1 MHKFLRAIGFSDI
14 TKKDLE
20 MILDEVITRPEIM
33 KITKDSE
40 GNEFAELSGSF
51 AANAGITV
59 RGTYQEDDSFH
70 MDYYY
75 PYVFGTSITTNEQI
89 DVEKHAEKES
99 YAGVCDEVNL
109 GVTLIFYIQNVAD
122 YLAETNRTFPKYIMG
137 QCLQDFPPREKYSVR
152 LWREKKMMYQLSRKM
167 TGTIS

>member
-1 MHKFLRAIGFSDI
+1 
-14 TKKDLE
+14 
-20 MILDEVITRPEIM
+20 M

-122 YLAETNRTFPKYIMG
+122 YLAETNRQPFQNTLWGNACRTFHRGKNTLSRCG
-137 QCLQDFPPREKYSVR
+137 
-152 LWREKKMMYQLSRKM
+152 EKKK
-167 TGTIS
+167 

>member
-99 YAGVCDEVNL
+99 YA
-109 GVTLIFYIQNVAD
+109 
-122 YLAETNRTFPKYIMG
+122 
-137 QCLQDFPPREKYSVR
+137 CLLYTSPSPRDS
-152 LWREKKMMYQLSRKM
+152 
-167 TGTIS
+167 

>member
-122 YLAETNRTFPKYIMG
+122 YLAETNRHLSKIHMG
-137 QCLQDFPPREKYSVR
+137 QCLQDFPPREKYSVP
-152 LWREKKMMYQLSRKM
+152 LWREKKMMYRLSRKM
-167 TGTIS
+167 TGIIS

>member
-59 RGTYQEDDSFH
+59 R
-70 MDYYY
+70 
-75 PYVFGTSITTNEQI
+75 V
-89 DVEKHAEKES
+89 
-99 YAGVCDEVNL
+99 
-109 GVTLIFYIQNVAD
+109 LI
-122 YLAETNRTFPKYIMG
+122 
-137 QCLQDFPPREKYSVR
+137 
-152 LWREKKMMYQLSRKM
+152 RKM
-167 TGTIS
+167 TVFIWIITIRMCLVPVLRRMSRLM